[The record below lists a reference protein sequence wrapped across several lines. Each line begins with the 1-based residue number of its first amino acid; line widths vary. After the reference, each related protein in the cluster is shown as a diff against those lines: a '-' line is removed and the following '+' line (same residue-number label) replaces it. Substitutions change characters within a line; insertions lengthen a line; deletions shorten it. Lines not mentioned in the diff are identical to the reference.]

1 MGWLK
6 LQHNQLSGPTQD
18 TDATPAKTSGSKS
31 DAVHIEAIGEPGTE
45 SPIPRPTP
53 KDETLCRSQ
62 PLPFADAA
70 TPNDQLPFISA
81 SRVAAESSSSS
92 NTNSQPDERGENNN
106 RRRLWIVIN
115 DIVYD
120 CTDFARSH
128 HPGGAAPIEQLAGG
142 DCSWQFWRFHA
153 AEHLRDYGW
162 GLRVGRTAAKGVR
175 NRFGEERPRYVGL
188 RGLDSAQDW

>member
-31 DAVHIEAIGEPGTE
+31 DAVHIEAIDEPGTE
-45 SPIPRPTP
+45 SPIPPPTP
-53 KDETLCRSQ
+53 KDETLRPSQ
-62 PLPFADAA
+62 PPLPFADAA

-81 SRVAAESSSSS
+81 SRVAAESSRT

-106 RRRLWIVIN
+106 RRRLWIVI
-115 DIVYD
+115 DAIVYD
-120 CTDFARSH
+120 CTDFARSQH

-162 GLRVGRTAAKGVR
+162 GLRVARTAGVR
-175 NRFGEERPRYVGL
+175 NKFGEKRPRYVGL